1 VQTRRGEF
9 MPTKL
14 DRQRLMPKGMMEAY
28 MPKDFRVPF
37 SIGWRVGNLVFSGG
51 HIAVDENHNIIGP
64 GDIEVQ
70 TRTVFQNLTET
81 LHEAGADWRH
91 VVKLN
96 TYYVCD
102 EEGDALIEF
111 WKKMTRVRLEFL
123 PDPGPAATALRLA
136 LVPTGVLVEIDA
148 IAVID

>member
-1 VQTRRGEF
+1 
-9 MPTKL
+9 MPSTKP
-14 DRQRLMPKGMMEAY
+14 DRQRLMPKGIWYWGFFTEQ
-28 MPKDFRVPF
+28 RVPF

-51 HIAVDENHNIIGP
+51 HVALNENMNIIGP

-70 TRTVFQNLTET
+70 TRTAFQNLTKT

-102 EEGDALIEF
+102 EKGDALIEF

-123 PDPGPAATALRLA
+123 PDPGPAATALRVGLA
-136 LVPTGVLVEIDA
+136 LPGLLIEIDA